1 MKRLL
6 LLLSLLVA
14 TPAMAD
20 LGPADILLPGET
32 YVDWYTARKA
42 KRIEAYCAKW
52 KNKCMVEI
60 TSDHLVVDDE
70 YRVHR
75 SNLIYAWSSQLH
87 GPGSGIRDFV
97 HVVYKRDDGTNGTAQ
112 FIFTNMTSAA
122 EFYNRLQLL
131 MRL

>member
-1 MKRLL
+1 MQRLL
-6 LLLSLLVA
+6 LLLPLLVA

-75 SNLIYAWSSQLH
+75 SNLIHAWSKQLD
-87 GPGSGIRDFV
+87 GPGSV
-97 HVVYKRDDGTNGTAQ
+97 SYTHLTLPTNR
-112 FIFTNMTSAA
+112 
-122 EFYNRLQLL
+122 EV
-131 MRL
+131 

>member
-42 KRIEAYCAKW
+42 KSIEAYCAKW

-75 SNLIYAWSSQLH
+75 SNLIHAWTTNCMVLDQALEISFTSST
-87 GPGSGIRDFV
+87 
-97 HVVYKRDDGTNGTAQ
+97 KE
-112 FIFTNMTSAA
+112 MTEQTEPLSSSS
-122 EFYNRLQLL
+122 RT
-131 MRL
+131 

>member
-1 MKRLL
+1 M
-6 LLLSLLVA
+6 LLSLLVA
-14 TPAMAD
+14 TPATAD

-75 SNLIYAWSSQLH
+75 SNLIHAWSNQLH

-97 HVVYKRDDGTNGTAQ
+97 HVVYKRDDGTNGTA
-112 FIFTNMTSAA
+112 
-122 EFYNRLQLL
+122 
-131 MRL
+131 